1 MPPVRPSLS
10 PLLKW
15 TGGKRREIPF
25 LKPSYPADIRRVVEP
40 FSGGAAVA
48 FDLNPDRIVLND
60 LNTGL
65 LRFYRSLGDASRRQP
80 FLDALATV
88 DTLRKRVRATFL
100 TLGQSQERTDGF
112 FKNPLPIVEEA
123 FEGWLAGLAWPDEL
137 VPVLKKDMLGQL
149 TSKVLGRIPALEAKN
164 GQPFTAAERAE
175 HGQTAVQAGI
185 YTTLRRLYNGHA
197 APEAWILAAWWL
209 VRALCYSGMFRY
221 SANGQFNVPYG
232 GIAYNSRDFASS
244 QAQLQNPD
252 LLDFFARSSIH
263 ELDFQALFEHYG
275 HFGDGD
281 FVFVDPPYDSAF
293 SQYNPEGDFTADD
306 QRRLAAQLKQLKCPW
321 MLVIKNTAFI
331 YSLYENEGLVLGAFG
346 KTYGV
351 NFRNRHDRGVE
362 HLVVTNYP
370 QVWNADGTGLQL
382 AKRPSA

>member
-25 LKPSYPADIRRVVEP
+25 LKPSYPANIQRVIEP
-40 FSGGAAVA
+40 FSGGAAVS
-48 FDLNPDRIVLND
+48 FELNPDRIVLND

-65 LRFYRSLGDASRRQP
+65 VRFYRSLGDDNRRQA
-80 FLDALATV
+80 FLAAVEAV
-88 DTLRKRVRATFL
+88 DTLRKRVRATFVA
-100 TLGQSQERTDGF
+100 LGQSQVDTDAF
-112 FKNPLPIVEEA
+112 FQTPLPTVEQA
-123 FEGWLAGLAWPDEL
+123 FDGWLAGLSWPEDL
-137 VPVLKKDMLGQL
+137 LPVLKKDMRGQL
-149 TSKVLGRIPALEAKN
+149 TSKVLSRIPALEAKN
-164 GQPFTAAERAE
+164 GHPFTAAERAE

-197 APEAWILAAWWL
+197 APEAWTLAAWWL

-244 QAQLQNPD
+244 LAQLQAPD
-252 LLDFFARSSIH
+252 LLDFFQRSTIH
-263 ELDFQALFEHYG
+263 ELDFQALFEHHD

-281 FVFVDPPYDSAF
+281 FVFVDPPYDSTF

-331 YSLYENEGLVLGAFG
+331 YSLYENDGLVLGAFG

-370 QVWNADGTGLQL
+370 QTWNADGTGLQL

>member
-15 TGGKRREIPF
+15 TGGKRREIPI
-25 LKPSYPADIRRVVEP
+25 LKPSYPTNIRRVIEP

-48 FDLNPDRIVLND
+48 FDLNADRTVLND

-65 LRFYRSLGDASRRQP
+65 VRFYRSMTQPDQRQA
-80 FLDALATV
+80 FLAAIAAV

-100 TLGQSQERTDGF
+100 ALGQSDTQTQAF
-112 FKNPLPIVEEA
+112 FQDPHPIVEQA
-123 FEGWLAGLAWPDEL
+123 FEGWMAGLNWPVDLQAL
-137 VPVLKKDMLGQL
+137 VKKDMLGQL
-149 TSKVLGRIPALEAKN
+149 SNKVLSRIPALEAKN
-164 GQPFTAAERAE
+164 GYPFTSAERAE
-175 HGQTAVQAGI
+175 HGQTAAQAGI
-185 YTTLRRLYNGHA
+185 YTTLRRLYNGHS
-197 APEAWILAAWWL
+197 APQEWTLAAWWL
-209 VRALCYSGMFRY
+209 VRSLCYSGMFRY

-232 GIAYNSRDFASS
+232 GMAYNTRDFAPSL
-244 QAQLQNPD
+244 AQLQSAEI
-252 LLDFFARSSIH
+252 LDFFDRTSIH
-263 ELDFQALFEHYG
+263 ELDFQALFEHYD
-275 HFGDGD
+275 HFGEGD

-306 QRRLAAQLKQLKCPW
+306 QRRLADQLKQLKCPW

-331 YSLYENEGLVLGAFG
+331 YSLYENSGLTLGAFG

-370 QVWNADGTGLQL
+370 QVWGQDGKGLQP
-382 AKRPSA
+382 AQRPAT